1 MAENF
6 ASEKVAAA
14 VKSFHNP
21 YSCAQAVYAA
31 FADKI
36 DAETLAQYKAASG
49 GRCEGGFC
57 GALHAAR
64 KFVPEKN
71 RAALDE
77 YFAKNAGALYCREIK
92 TKAKTPCADCV
103 KIAAEGVEK
112 FKDA

>member
-6 ASEKVAAA
+6 ASERVEAA

-31 FADKI
+31 FAGI
-36 DAETLAQYKAASG
+36 PAAETLAQYKAASG

-57 GALHAAR
+57 GALYAAR
-64 KFVPEKN
+64 AFVPEKN

-77 YFAKNAGALYCREIK
+77 YFAKNVGALRCREIK
-92 TKAKTPCADCV
+92 TIAKTPCADCV
-103 KIAAEGVEK
+103 KFAAQGVEM